1 MCERFKQLG
10 IISSYANL
18 VIRVI
23 RVVKVIRVIRVPRLL
38 GLLLFELKRFF

>member
-1 MCERFKQLG
+1 VCERFKQLG

-18 VIRVI
+18 VIRVV
-23 RVVKVIRVIRVPRLL
+23 RVIRVIRVPRLL